1 MALYRSSDLVFE
13 SHLRRIWLML
23 ASSLILGLSS
33 FAIQYNAARPLA
45 LDAAKSEF
53 AVVPVKFIALELP
66 RTYAKTQG
74 SSIAIKVIEASISD
88 LSNDSQSLSARGLLR
103 GGEELKELLP
113 KAIYSCAME
122 FRSAPRDE
130 RAGFFGS
137 CKSEVSRLAE
147 PPQANQMVQKMRAAF
162 MQNLIGVSEDAA
174 GLVAGLAI
182 GDTTQISSNLQQN
195 MKAVSL
201 THLTAVSGANCAIVL
216 AMFYLI
222 VRKLGGGRK
231 TRLVVGLMALVGYV
245 LLVGAQ
251 PSVLRAA
258 VMAGAVLIGI
268 SLGRKSGALNALAIS
283 IIVLLIADPWLA
295 VDFGFALSVAATLGL
310 LIFTQPIKNGLAK
323 YLPNWL
329 AIGLAVT
336 IAAQLMCLP
345 ILLQLQS
352 GLATYSIP
360 ANLLAESLVPPI
372 TVLGIAACLVAWVIP
387 WAAVPLGYI
396 ASGFS
401 WFICLI
407 ANYFAE
413 LPNTTLSWPTGIF
426 GALFAACMI
435 LAALLWLKAEP
446 TNLRNFGLAVIAL
459 IAASSVGSIGFTV
472 IKSANWPLK
481 DWSIVACDVDQGDG
495 FVIRSAGKIA
505 VIDVGRDDKYIDS
518 CLRKLNV
525 DVIDLLVLTHF
536 DMDHIGGLRGAIE
549 GRQTKLAMVSPFK
562 DERWGATGTN
572 QYLADS
578 QIPIVIAEKNM
589 AGLLGEVS
597 WRVVS
602 PLRDA
607 AGAEDSNDA
616 SIAILWQA
624 GNFNFLSMADTGE
637 RAQMRMAA
645 DLGWINQVAED
656 PAPLILKVA
665 HHGSADQFGELI
677 EALDPEVSIISAG
690 NQNSYGHPT
699 DRTLKLLESTG
710 SSIVRTDRLGSIALA
725 HVDGALVM
733 ANSPRG

>member
-1 MALYRSSDLVFE
+1 
-13 SHLRRIWLML
+13 ML

-33 FAIQYNAARPLA
+33 FSIQYNAARPLA
-45 LDAAKSEF
+45 LDAAISEF
-53 AVVPVKFIALELP
+53 AVVPIKFVALESP
-66 RTYAKTQG
+66 RLFAKTQG
-74 SSIAIKVIEASISD
+74 YSVAIRIIEASMSEFP
-88 LSNDSQSLSARGLLR
+88 NDSSFLSARGLVR
-103 GGEELKELLP
+103 GGEELKGLLP
-113 KAIYSCAME
+113 NATYSCSME
-122 FRSAPRDE
+122 LRSAPRVE

-147 PPQANQMVQKMRAAF
+147 PPQVNQWVQKMRTAF
-162 MQNLIGVSEDAA
+162 MHNLVGVSEDAV

-182 GDTTQISSNLQQN
+182 GDTSRISSNLQQN
-195 MKAVSL
+195 MKSVSL

-216 AMFYLI
+216 AMFYLL

-231 TRLVVGLMALVGYV
+231 TRLVVGLTALVGYV

-268 SLGRKSGALNALAIS
+268 SLGRKSGALNALALS

-310 LIFTQPIKNGLAK
+310 LLFTQPMKHALAS

-336 IAAQLMCLP
+336 MAAQLMCLP

-352 GLATYSIP
+352 GLSTYSIP

-372 TVLGIAACLVAWVIP
+372 TVLGIAACLVSWVIP
-387 WAAVPLGYI
+387 WAAIPLGYI
-396 ASGFS
+396 ASVFS

-426 GALFAACMI
+426 GALLAVCMI

-446 TNLRNFGLAVIAL
+446 TNLRNIGLGVVAL
-459 IAASSVGSIGFTV
+459 IAASSIGSIGFTV

-481 DWSIVACDVDQGDG
+481 DWSIVTCDVDQGDG

-505 VIDVGRDDKYIDS
+505 VIDVGRDDKYIDE

-525 DVIDLLVLTHF
+525 AVIDLLVLTHF

-549 GRQTKLAMVSPFK
+549 GRQVKLAMVSPYK

-589 AGLLGEVS
+589 SGKLGEVS
-597 WRVVS
+597 WRVLS
-602 PLRDA
+602 PLKDA
-607 AGAEDSNDA
+607 TGAEDSNDA

-624 GNFNFLSMADTGE
+624 ANFNFLSMADTGE
-637 RAQMRMAA
+637 RAQMRMAM
-645 DLGWINQVAED
+645 DSSWINQIAEVST
-656 PAPLILKVA
+656 PLILKVA

-690 NQNSYGHPT
+690 KQNSYGHPT
-699 DRTLKLLESTG
+699 DRTLKILESTG
-710 SSIVRTDRLGSIALA
+710 SSIVRTDRQGSIALA
-725 HVDGALVM
+725 HLDGALVM